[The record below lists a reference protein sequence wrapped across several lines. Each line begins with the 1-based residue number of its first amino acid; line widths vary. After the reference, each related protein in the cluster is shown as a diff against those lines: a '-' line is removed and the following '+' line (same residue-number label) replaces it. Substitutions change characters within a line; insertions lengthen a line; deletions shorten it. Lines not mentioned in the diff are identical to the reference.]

1 MFHIITCYS
10 GQNSL
15 YPSFQGQKLSKRFC
29 ILAENWYLKVIKAIG
44 TGQTEKLN
52 L

>member
-1 MFHIITCYS
+1 MFYIITCYS

-15 YPSFQGQKLSKRFC
+15 YPSFQGQNLSKRFC
-29 ILAENWYLKVIKAIG
+29 ILTENWYLKVIKAIG